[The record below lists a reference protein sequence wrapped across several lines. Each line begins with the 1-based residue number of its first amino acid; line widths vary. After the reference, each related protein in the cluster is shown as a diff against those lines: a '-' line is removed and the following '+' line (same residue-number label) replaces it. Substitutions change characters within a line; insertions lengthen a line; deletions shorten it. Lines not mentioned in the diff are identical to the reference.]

1 MCEGAYTSRTMA
13 GPFAD
18 LRIVDFSQ
26 GVGGP
31 LATMLFA
38 DLGADVLKVE
48 PPGGDRAKDEPGY
61 LCWNRNK
68 RLTTLDLRTF
78 EGLRE
83 ARRLIAAADVAVFDA
98 LPGEL
103 ERLGLDAVT
112 CLEAN
117 PRLIHA
123 WLPPY
128 GTEGRWSQLPH
139 DELLLTAVSGVAD
152 MQYSFE
158 DRPVALVTPQVGYA
172 QGTITA
178 NGIAAALWDR
188 LQTGRG
194 QAITISGLH
203 AVASVES
210 GGAISAEGMV
220 RMGGRS
226 SRGGVPHYRLYECAD
241 GEWFFL
247 GTLTPQFFL
256 KALEATDMLELMS
269 LPGVDGE
276 FANLFQPPMSQEV
289 QARLEARFKEKP
301 RDEWLRILHEHDVPR
316 GPVGKREEWFR
327 SETVAANEM
336 RLVLDHPVH
345 GQVEIPG
352 LPIKFSDTPGEVRHL
367 PSDDVRVAST
377 TVWTEPRPQP
387 EVPEGPAPVRR
398 PLEGVRILDLG
409 AFIAGTFAPTVLA
422 NYGADVIKIEPTTGD
437 PFRTYGLM
445 FIGHNLGKRSLAI
458 DLKHPEGREVFLE
471 MVRQSDVVLDNF
483 RLGVK
488 ERLGIDYA
496 SLSAVNPRIITCSV
510 TAYGPKGPLAQDPG
524 FDPLLQAMSGMMAAQ
539 GGDDE
544 PVFHQIA
551 INDSATAM
559 MAAFGIQA
567 ALHARERTGRGQEV
581 QTCLAN
587 QTIIFQ
593 SGEVTWYEGR
603 KPSPVGGLDFLGP
616 SPVRRF
622 YRCADGWICIA
633 AQEPVHF
640 HGIVAALRHP
650 EWAGRWIAEKVFDE
664 PGTGELGE
672 LIAAALAEMP
682 RDEALDRLLT
692 QGVPAAPALSAADM
706 FTDPWLH
713 ANNFFQAFADQQF
726 GEVKSVRAYADWS
739 RSRGGFPHQGAP
751 QCGEH
756 SREILREFNI
766 PDSRIDALAAAGV
779 IAG

>member
-1 MCEGAYTSRTMA
+1 MA

-48 PPGGDRAKDEPGY
+48 PPAGDRAKDEPGY

-68 RLTTLDLRTF
+68 RLTTLDLHTY

-83 ARRLIAAADVAVFDA
+83 ARRLVAAADVAVFDV

-103 ERLGLDAVT
+103 ERLGLDATT
-112 CLEAN
+112 CLAAN

-128 GTEGRWSQLPH
+128 GTEGRWSHLPP
-139 DELLLTAVSGVAD
+139 DELLLTAVSGVAA

-158 DRPVALVTPQVGYA
+158 DQPIALVTPQVGYA

-178 NGIAAALWDR
+178 NGIAAALWER
-188 LQTGRG
+188 TRSGKG
-194 QAITISGLH
+194 QAITVSGLH
-203 AVASVES
+203 AVSSIES
-210 GGAISAEGMV
+210 GGAVSAEGMM
-220 RMGGRS
+220 RLGGRS

-247 GTLTPQFFL
+247 GTLTPPFFL
-256 KALEATDMLELMS
+256 KALEATDMLDLMA

-276 FANLFQPPMSQEV
+276 FANLFQPPMSEEV
-289 QARLEARFKEKP
+289 QQRLEARFREKP
-301 RDEWLRILHEHDVPR
+301 REEWLRILHEAGVPR

-336 RLVLDHPVH
+336 RLTFEHPAH
-345 GQVEIPG
+345 GTVEVPG
-352 LPIKFSDTPGEVRHL
+352 VPVKFSETQGEVRHL
-367 PSDDVRVAST
+367 PSAEVRVPSIEA
-377 TVWTEPRPQP
+377 WPEPRPAP
-387 EVPEGPAPVRR
+387 EPRVGWAPYPFPR
-398 PLEGVRILDLG
+398 PLQGVRVLDLG

-437 PFRTYGLM
+437 PFRTYGLI

-458 DLKHPEGREVFLE
+458 DLKHPDGREVFLDL
-471 MVRQSDVVLDNF
+471 VRQSDVVLDNF
-483 RLGVK
+483 RLGVR

-496 SLSAVNPRIITCSV
+496 SLSAINPRIITCSV
-510 TAYGPKGPLAQDPG
+510 TGYGPKGPLAADPG
-524 FDPLLQAMSGMMAAQ
+524 FDPLLQARSGMMAAQ

-581 QTCLAN
+581 HTCLTN

-593 SGEVTWYEGR
+593 SGEVTWYDGR
-603 KPSPVGGLDFLGP
+603 RPSPVGGRDFIGP
-616 SPVRRF
+616 SAVRRF
-622 YRCADGWICIA
+622 YQCADGWICIA
-633 AQEPVHF
+633 AQAPQHF
-640 HGIVAALRHP
+640 HGIVTALGHP
-650 EWAGRWIAEKVFDE
+650 EWAGRWIADHALTE
-664 PGTGELGE
+664 PATGELGTV
-672 LIAAALAEMP
+672 IADALRPLP
-682 RDEALDRLLT
+682 RAEALDRLRIH
-692 QGVPAAPALSAADM
+692 GVPAAPSVSTEELFD
-706 FTDPWLH
+706 DPWLH
-713 ANNFFQAFADQQF
+713 ANNFFQQIEDPGMGAITT
-726 GEVKSVRAYADWS
+726 VRAYADWS
-739 RSRGGFPHQGAP
+739 RSLGGFPHRAP

-756 SREILREFNI
+756 SREILSEFGFE
-766 PDSRIDALAAAGV
+766 DDRIDALAAAGV
-779 IAG
+779 IAE